1 MLPRLPTWQDQTQ
14 PLSCY
19 WSHVSISTCKV
30 HHVGK
35 DFLTSHSMSASSP
48 SLCLL
53 PFPLPPPTVY
63 PVVNMSV
70 TTSGS
75 QAMILCEAYGYPALT
90 DVTILGGT
98 SISNISPQDNFT
110 SWGRASSTQPLMG
123 CPTTFQCKATN
134 GFGATTIQTMA
145 CSGVC
150 VCMFT

>member
-1 MLPRLPTWQDQTQ
+1 MIFPAYLWPFFTSSSFFPDPPLLP
-14 PLSCY
+14 
-19 WSHVSISTCKV
+19 
-30 HHVGK
+30 
-35 DFLTSHSMSASSP
+35 P
-48 SLCLL
+48 SFCLL
-53 PFPLPPPTVY
+53 PLPPSLPLLPPTVY

-98 SISNISPQDNFT
+98 STSNISPQDNFT

-145 CSGVC
+145 CSG
-150 VCMFT
+150 MHGYLHGFSLKI